1 MGEGRHSFHGKVE
14 LLRESLLFRFT
25 RGDPGEPAVGTQG
38 RLQFMFWPQEPT
50 RVCSVSWVE
59 AGVLVLTAVTQ
70 FWIDSV
76 RQDALGL

>member
-1 MGEGRHSFHGKVE
+1 ME
-14 LLRESLLFRFT
+14 
-25 RGDPGEPAVGTQG
+25 TQG
-38 RLQFMFWPQEPT
+38 RLQLVFWPQEPT

-59 AGVLVLTAVTQ
+59 AGVLVLIAVTH

>member
-1 MGEGRHSFHGKVE
+1 
-14 LLRESLLFRFT
+14 
-25 RGDPGEPAVGTQG
+25 
-38 RLQFMFWPQEPT
+38 MFWPQELS

-76 RQDALGL
+76 RQDALGR